1 MKKFKSI
8 NSGLVMSV
16 TMASSLTELTSNA
29 NDARTLLI
37 TAELVKK
44 TLNMNS
50 DVSHVN
56 SVSFQMSLLV
66 MPSRFQIV
74 R

>member
-1 MKKFKSI
+1 
-8 NSGLVMSV
+8 MSV
-16 TMASSLTELTSNA
+16 TMDSSLTELTSNA
-29 NDARTLLI
+29 NDVKILLI

-56 SVSFQMSLLV
+56 SVSFQMFLLV

>member
-8 NSGLVMSV
+8 NSGLVMNV

-44 TLNMNS
+44 TLNMIS

>member
-29 NDARTLLI
+29 NDAKTLLI

>member
-8 NSGLVMSV
+8 NSGLVMNV

-29 NDARTLLI
+29 NDVKILLI

>member
-1 MKKFKSI
+1 MKKFKLI

-56 SVSFQMSLLV
+56 SVSFQMFLLV

>member
-1 MKKFKSI
+1 MKKFKLIS
-8 NSGLVMSV
+8 SGLVMSV
-16 TMASSLTELTSNA
+16 TMDSSLTELTSNA
-29 NDARTLLI
+29 NDVKILLI

-56 SVSFQMSLLV
+56 SVSFQMFLLV